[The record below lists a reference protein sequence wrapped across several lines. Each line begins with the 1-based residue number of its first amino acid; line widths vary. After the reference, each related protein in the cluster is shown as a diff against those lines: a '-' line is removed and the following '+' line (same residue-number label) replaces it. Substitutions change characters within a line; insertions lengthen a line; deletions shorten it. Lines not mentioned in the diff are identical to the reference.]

1 MEMLQNIIS
10 INKTITKYTIKN
22 TDKINSQPVDTKL
35 ASTAVPLVKLS
46 SQQLLTRKQK
56 KNGMTQMSK

>member
-1 MEMLQNIIS
+1 MLQNIIS